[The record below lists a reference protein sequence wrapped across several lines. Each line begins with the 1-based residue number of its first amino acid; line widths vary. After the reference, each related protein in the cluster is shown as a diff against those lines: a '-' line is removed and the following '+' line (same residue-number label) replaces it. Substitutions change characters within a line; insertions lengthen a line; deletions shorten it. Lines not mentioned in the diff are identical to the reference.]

1 MREALSQVS
10 DHTGEILFSPQNFK
24 ASDLPSTLE
33 EGKLE
38 EHALMELAVRATK
51 ITKAFNDF
59 ETMLTAQVTDG
70 EAEEE
75 ENSDKS
81 VSELKRGY
89 TRKKDDLWLNNSFQT
104 VEIPDPVTVRKR
116 LRRTS

>member
-38 EHALMELAVRATK
+38 EHALMDLAVRATK

-75 ENSDKS
+75 KNSDKS

-116 LRRTS
+116 LRRN

>member
-10 DHTGEILFSPQNFK
+10 DQTGEILFSPQNFK

-38 EHALMELAVRATK
+38 DQALMELAVTATK

-59 ETMLTAQVTDG
+59 ETTLTAKVADG
-70 EAEEE
+70 EVEEE
-75 ENSDKS
+75 KGGDKS

-89 TRKKDDLWLNNSFQT
+89 TRKKDDLWLKNSLQT

-116 LRRTS
+116 LRRN